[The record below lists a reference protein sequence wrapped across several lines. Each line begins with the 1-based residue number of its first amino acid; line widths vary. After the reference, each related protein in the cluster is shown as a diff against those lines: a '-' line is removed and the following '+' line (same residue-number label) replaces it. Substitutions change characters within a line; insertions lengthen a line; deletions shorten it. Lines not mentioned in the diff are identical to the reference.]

1 VFTPSFFNRY
11 CARTIWGILILF
23 FLGGLVR
30 ITGSGMGCPD
40 WPKCF
45 GSWVPPTS
53 EDQLPADYE
62 TEYLNKRKEKV
73 SRLAQLL
80 TRMGFEQKANEI
92 AGTKE
97 NLGSHAF
104 NVRKTY
110 TEYVNRLWGALTG
123 ILTLLAAVSSLQFWK
138 SEKAITI
145 LSLLGLLFV
154 VFNGWLGSVVVDTNL
169 LGGIVTAHFVLAF
182 LAIACFMM
190 AYYWNKN
197 TEGAST
203 GILRM
208 IIFTGLILSM
218 VQLLSGTAVREEID
232 FFRQAGITIGLD
244 NFDKL
249 GSVFNVHRVLALA
262 SGILLIALYRVNRTS
277 TNRPRTSLIILATLA
292 IVIVQAL
299 TGIANIRFDFP
310 AVAQLL
316 HVVLGSMTMVSFIYL
331 TIHEIK
337 SKKLQYVN

>member
-1 VFTPSFFNRY
+1 
-11 CARTIWGILILF
+11 
-23 FLGGLVR
+23 
-30 ITGSGMGCPD
+30 MGCPD

-62 TEYLNKRKEKV
+62 TDYLNKRKEKV

-80 TRMGFEQKANEI
+80 TRMGFDQKANEI

-123 ILTLLAAVSSLQFWK
+123 VLTLLAAISSLQFWK
-138 SEKAITI
+138 TSRAITV

-154 VFNGWLGSVVVDTNL
+154 VFNGWLGSIVVDTNL
-169 LGGIVTAHFVLAF
+169 LGGVVTMHFVLAF
-182 LAIACFMM
+182 LAIACFML
-190 AYYWNKN
+190 AYYWNKS

-203 GILRM
+203 NKLRLV
-208 IIFTGLILSM
+208 IVLGLVLSV
-218 VQLLSGTAVREEID
+218 VQLLTGTSVREEID
-232 FFRQAGITIGLD
+232 FFRQAGIAIGME

-249 GSVFNVHRVLALA
+249 GAVFNVHRLLALV
-262 SGILLIALYRVNRTS
+262 SGVLLIAMYRINRS
-277 TNRPRTSLIILATLA
+277 GTNRPKTSVIILATLA
-292 IVIVQAL
+292 MVIIQAL

-310 AVAQLL
+310 ALAQLL
-316 HVVLGSMTMVSFIYL
+316 HVVLGSMTLVSFIYL